1 MFDQP
6 PFMCYPFYMKKQ
18 PVKFTR
24 EWFVEQGRLG
34 GLKTKEI
41 HGLKHFRK
49 LNEKRK
55 KKVDNFLEVSK

>member
-1 MFDQP
+1 
-6 PFMCYPFYMKKQ
+6 MKKQ

>member
-1 MFDQP
+1 
-6 PFMCYPFYMKKQ
+6 MKKK
-18 PVKFTR
+18 PEKFTR

-49 LNEKRK
+49 LNEDR
-55 KKVDNFLEVSK
+55 KVDKSRKAIKTPINTSA